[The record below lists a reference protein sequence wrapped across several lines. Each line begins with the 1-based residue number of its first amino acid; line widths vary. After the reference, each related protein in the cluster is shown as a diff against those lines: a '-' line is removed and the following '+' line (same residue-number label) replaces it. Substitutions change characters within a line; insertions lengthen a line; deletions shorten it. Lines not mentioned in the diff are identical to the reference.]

1 MNEEDFSSTKEFA
14 LALESDI
21 PVAAVEEIREA
32 WQPPMYVSESDP
44 ILPGY

>member
-14 LALESDI
+14 LALESNI
-21 PVAAVEEIREA
+21 PVPGVEEIREA
-32 WQPPMYVSESDP
+32 WKPPVYVSEDDP